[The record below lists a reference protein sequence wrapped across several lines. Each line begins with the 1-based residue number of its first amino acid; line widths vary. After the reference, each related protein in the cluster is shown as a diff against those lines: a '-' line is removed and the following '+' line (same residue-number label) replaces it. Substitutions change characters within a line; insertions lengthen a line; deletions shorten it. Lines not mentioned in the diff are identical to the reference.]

1 MPAVASEPTV
11 AIDIFCL
18 MWYNR
23 IIVFRQA
30 FWAVKNNYQGEVVD
44 MANTK
49 DLDVIEAMSRKEFF
63 NKIICDIGARKDFSR
78 AATFGVE
85 ALNVVQ
91 KDMLA
96 DSLSNCGIPREL
108 TDTDEKFNK
117 VIKQITSRSVALRWY
132 STKKPPHPGRHFRG
146 LIISLRWRDI
156 SWWRYWEYFRHK
168 WNLDDHESCHCAH
181 KAELGQI
188 RYQVWCWGR
197 IARLF
202 HRHFQHRS

>member
-1 MPAVASEPTV
+1 
-11 AIDIFCL
+11 
-18 MWYNR
+18 
-23 IIVFRQA
+23 
-30 FWAVKNNYQGEVVD
+30 

-63 NKIICDIGARKDFSR
+63 NKFICDIGARKDFSR

-117 VIKQITSRSVALRWY
+117 VIKQITSRSVALR
-132 STKKPPHPGRHFRG
+132 
-146 LIISLRWRDI
+146 
-156 SWWRYWEYFRHK
+156 
-168 WNLDDHESCHCAH
+168 
-181 KAELGQI
+181 
-188 RYQVWCWGR
+188 
-197 IARLF
+197 
-202 HRHFQHRS
+202 